1 MVTGS
6 GGVDDH
12 VDHAALSKYAPS
24 RQFCRLQSIIGP
36 FLHTRLFRNILAGR
50 EIQSLLPTSPI
61 LSPATTKHGD
71 STEHHDHHHCDDND
85 VDDDKRCYIIL
96 RHKYGTKKTS
106 ESLTGITPMTFHPAV
121 G

>member
-12 VDHAALSKYAPS
+12 VDHAALSKYAAS

-50 EIQSLLPTSPI
+50 ETQSLLPATSPI
-61 LSPATTKHGD
+61 LSPVTTKHGD
-71 STEHHDHHHCDDND
+71 SAEHDDRHHCDDND
-85 VDDDKRCYIIL
+85 VDDDKRCYIIFCV
-96 RHKYGTKKTS
+96 TSMVQKKHMS
-106 ESLTGITPMTFHPAV
+106 P
-121 G
+121 